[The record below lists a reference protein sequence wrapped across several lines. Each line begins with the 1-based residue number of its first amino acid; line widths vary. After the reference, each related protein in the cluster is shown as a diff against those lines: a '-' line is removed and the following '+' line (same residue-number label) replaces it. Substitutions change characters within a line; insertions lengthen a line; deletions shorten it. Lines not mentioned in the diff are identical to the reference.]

1 MRSLQQSVIDG
12 LQSLCGEDT
21 FIKINDSILP
31 ELEFPNHIFDLL
43 APVLI
48 FNFFVRVNKFHLLDL
63 LSLDL
68 MNAVHLA

>member
-1 MRSLQQSVIDG
+1 MRSLQQSVIG
-12 LQSLCGEDT
+12 AFQSLGGEDT
-21 FIKINDSILP
+21 FIKINDSILL
-31 ELEFPNHIFDLL
+31 ELELPNYLFDLF
-43 APVLI
+43 APVLV